1 MKHAVARQGEGEDL
15 QCRRQVSWVA
25 AALGDASDAVMPTRR
40 ARNRA
45 TCKSVAE
52 IGVDKRTTVV
62 FPAPLMTSI
71 AELGA
76 FLARGRAAA
85 GPVVPTH
92 RTLRFAQPWTP
103 SR

>member
-1 MKHAVARQGEGEDL
+1 MKLLTITILVLVRQAEGERE
-15 QCRRQVSWVA
+15 RRV
-25 AALGDASDAVMPTRR
+25 
-40 ARNRA
+40 
-45 TCKSVAE
+45 K

-85 GPVVPTH
+85 GPGIPTH
-92 RTLRFAQPWTP
+92 PQPAARAALDAVALNGIPGPLTRAP
-103 SR
+103 REEADRGRA